1 MKRRGF
7 FGALAG
13 LFLAPLGLKRAETKV
28 PDGELVW
35 VGPPLFIEDPAK
47 PIKVPWR
54 KVTRSWSF
62 DCDPNK
68 QAKLDK
74 RARAIRERI
83 VRAPGVG
90 FWLQK

>member
-13 LFLAPLGLKRAETKV
+13 LFLAPLGLKA
-28 PDGELVW
+28 
-35 VGPPLFIEDPAK
+35 PAK